1 MGFVVERR
9 MRSYYRQ
16 RGSLVLLTTL
26 PGFACVSLRIVASVS
41 IMSESRDRCR
51 LQYCCV
57 FVVGA
62 SLSRDGS
69 GSSTVSC
76 KTVKSRYGPYLLRD
90 IAIQTLQSSQTFRT
104 GVKPLHFDGS
114 SWKLEICLN
123 LISFNDQLM
132 IKIFN
137 FGRESSVSISTFSR
151 VHINYFP
158 NVSVNWNNSFHRPEL
173 KLFILFRE
181 KCSLISLFFQ

>member
-41 IMSESRDRCR
+41 IMSVSRDRCR

-57 FVVGA
+57 VVGA
-62 SLSRDGS
+62 HWMSCNVMVVEVPLSH
-69 GSSTVSC
+69 
-76 KTVKSRYGPYLLRD
+76 VKLLNLGMDHIFFRN

-114 SWKLEICLN
+114 
-123 LISFNDQLM
+123 
-132 IKIFN
+132 
-137 FGRESSVSISTFSR
+137 G
-151 VHINYFP
+151 
-158 NVSVNWNNSFHRPEL
+158 
-173 KLFILFRE
+173 
-181 KCSLISLFFQ
+181 